1 MVLKSLRRRK
11 KLKLKVKIE
20 KRGNSLKKLEDH
32 LRKLKGE
39 IHTGYFNGEIHEDSG
54 LTLATLMAI
63 HENGNDHLP
72 ARPALKL
79 GSDDFIKINNKEF
92 KLLTNRLITQVG
104 KIDINYNLIGQSLTN
119 HVKLWFGD
127 PSKLAANAPS
137 KGRNTP
143 LVDTEELKDNLGFRT
158 TKNMGVQK

>member
-1 MVLKSLRRRK
+1 M
-11 KLKLKVKIE
+11 KLKVKIE
-20 KRGNSLKKLEDH
+20 KRGKSLKKLEDH

-39 IHTGYFNGEIHEDSG
+39 IHGGYFNGEIHEGSG
-54 LTLATLMAI
+54 LTLATLMTI

-72 ARPALKL
+72 SRPAITL

-92 KLLTNRLITQVG
+92 KLLTNKLITQVG
-104 KIDINYNLIGQSLTN
+104 KIDANYNLIGESLIN
-119 HVKLWFGD
+119 HIRMWFGD

-143 LVDTEELKDNLGFRT
+143 LVDTEELKDNLGFRS
-158 TKNMGVQK
+158 TKNMGVKK